1 MRLFVKEKKDAVGS
15 EQKLGGKITFW
26 LKPLAKALL
35 YKVEELKIHL
45 METYGITMEED
56 YVIRQKIRENALKN
70 NGQRDRKV

>member
-15 EQKLGGKITFW
+15 ERKLGGRITFL

-45 METYGITMEED
+45 METYGITAEEN
-56 YVIRQKIRENALKN
+56 YVIRDSIRTKKLFKN
-70 NGQRDRKV
+70 T

>member
-1 MRLFVKEKKDAVGS
+1 MQSSTKRKRGATDSAMLLRGM
-15 EQKLGGKITFW
+15 ITFW

-70 NGQRDRKV
+70 NG